1 MKLAAEKKAAGLLLF
16 ASFHWGSSFVGSKIC
31 LNAGL
36 LPFETVFYRMTAGT
50 VVIGL
55 VFRKQLRQFS
65 RAALVTGVLLGA
77 VTSAIYTFEMYG
89 ISMTEASKAS
99 FLTSTNIVMMP
110 FLYAAFF
117 RVRPSL
123 RSVLAGLLALAGV
136 WFLSLSGKTAGGI
149 AFGDI
154 LLLITAFLYA
164 MNSITVAKLGPQASP
179 VQITFLQLL
188 TTMVFTGIMT
198 LVQGR
203 CGHYPAEAVGALLY
217 LAVGPTLIC
226 FLIKNYAIQRLSP
239 VKCTLIL
246 ATEGVFCAL
255 LSIGLLHER
264 LTFPMCCGILLILC
278 GILTEELGGAL
289 WKRITDRPEK
299 NDCLKKE
306 CDYEK
311 K

>member
-1 MKLAAEKKAAGLLLF
+1 MKLTVEKKAAGLLLF
-16 ASFHWGSSFVGSKIC
+16 ASFLWGSSFVGSKIC

-36 LPFETVFYRMTAGT
+36 FPFETVFYRMAAGT
-50 VVIGL
+50 VMIGL
-55 VFRKQLRQFS
+55 AFRKQLRQFS
-65 RAALVTGVLLGA
+65 KAAFVTGVLLG
-77 VTSAIYTFEMYG
+77 VITSAVYTFEMYG

-117 RVRPSL
+117 HTRPSP

-164 MNSITVAKLGPQASP
+164 MNSITVAKVGPHASP

-188 TTMVFTGIMT
+188 TTMVFTGAMT
-198 LVQGR
+198 LIQGR
-203 CGHYPAEAVGALLY
+203 CGSYPAEAVGALLY
-217 LAVGPTLIC
+217 LAIGPTLIC

-255 LSIGLLHER
+255 LSMVLLHEK
-264 LTFPMCCGILLILC
+264 LTLSMWFGILLILG
-278 GILTEELGGAL
+278 GILTEQLGAVI
-289 WKRITDRPEK
+289 WKRITRQSK
-299 NDCLKKE
+299 NTII
-306 CDYEK
+306 
-311 K
+311 